1 MMGLGKQSFQRQE
14 ALVAVPSCRSKSSKL
29 RAMKMPIICENA
41 SYRSVRTGS
50 DSGLDNIRRH
60 RKRAK
65 FPRT

>member
-50 DSGLDNIRRH
+50 DSGQI
-60 RKRAK
+60 
-65 FPRT
+65 FSTRT